1 MSTATA
7 PVDDLVRPYLMTAG
21 RTRPANASLAVE
33 SMAVRRHEADVTAL
47 RFEPADIAD
56 LCTEPLS
63 VAEVAAR
70 LDLPLGVARVLV
82 ADLEADGVL
91 SVRQPT
97 AGVRG
102 DLDILTRLIQ
112 RVSEL

>member
-1 MSTATA
+1 MMNLRDKKIVVVGLGRTGLATA
-7 PVDDLVRPYLMTAG
+7 
-21 RTRPANASLAVE
+21 
-33 SMAVRRHEADVTAL
+33 
-47 RFEPADIAD
+47 RF
-56 LCTEPLS
+56 LQQK
-63 VAEVAAR
+63 
-70 LDLPLGVARVLV
+70 GARVLV